1 MQRVR
6 EIEPLIEGVERDED
20 RAAVFD
26 RDMLD
31 TREGLHDAGNLR
43 GRKFVKSAHHPFE
56 FEQDGDGDDDRSDS
70 AETAAGYCFAASA
83 SFPSSMKKRA
93 STLVSIAFID
103 YRRADV
109 A

>member
-56 FEQDGDGDDDRSDS
+56 FEQDGDWDVRPLRQCGECTGILSRSLRVISVIDEEARQYVRVDR
-70 AETAAGYCFAASA
+70 
-83 SFPSSMKKRA
+83 
-93 STLVSIAFID
+93 LH
-103 YRRADV
+103 
-109 A
+109 